1 MSTQTD
7 IAPIAPKRL
16 GFGLGSSGAIWI
28 ATAALFAVSAV
39 VAPGTVRPLAIGAML
54 PFAAILAIVA
64 VGQTIVIQQRGIDLS
79 CASLMGFSGLFAAHL
94 GVATG
99 FVPFAIAAALVVT
112 GLFGALNGF
121 LVARLA
127 IMPIVATLAT
137 NSLFFGAMFTLSS
150 NRPIYMPKS
159 VENFSVNGIGGI
171 PNMLI
176 LAVLF
181 VIAVAFIMNKTVIG
195 RRYVAVGAN
204 PDTARAA
211 GIRVE
216 FYQIGTYVAAAL
228 CFGVAGILYAGYIG
242 SAQSDAGNPYLLPG
256 IAAVIV
262 GGTSFTG
269 GKGSVVASG
278 VAAIFMSQLDILV
291 AALGAR
297 SSEQLLVQAL
307 AIILAASIGH
317 MVGVWRKS
325 RPRQP
330 HPPSSLPLDNTQDK
344 Q

>member
-1 MSTQTD
+1 MNAQAD
-7 IAPIAPKRL
+7 IAAMPRKRFR
-16 GFGLGSSGAIWI
+16 FGLGASGAIWF

-79 CASLMGFSGLFAAHL
+79 CASLMGFGGLLAAHL

-99 FVPFAIAAALVVT
+99 SVPFAIVAALVVT
-112 GLFGALNGF
+112 GMFGALNGF

-159 VENFSVNGIGGI
+159 VESFSVNRIAGI

-176 LAVLF
+176 LAILF

-216 FYQIGTYVAAAL
+216 FYQIGTYVAAAI
-228 CFGVAGILYAGYIG
+228 CFGVAGILYSGYIG

-278 VAAIFMSQLDILV
+278 VAAVFMSQLDILV

-307 AIILAASIGH
+307 AIILAASLGH
-317 MVGVWRKS
+317 AAGLIRTSRRRKLLNAS
-325 RPRQP
+325 S
-330 HPPSSLPLDNTQDK
+330 PPTDK
-344 Q
+344 